1 MKLSIGPIL
10 YFWSKKTIHDFYHQI
25 IESPVDIV
33 YVGETI
39 CSKRR
44 ELSSKDWITLAQ
56 EINESQKQ
64 VVLSTL
70 ALIEARSELSVVKKL
85 CENGELLVEA
95 NDMAA
100 VQFLSE
106 RGLPF
111 VAGHSIN
118 IYNTKTLEILC
129 KQGLI
134 RWIPSV
140 ELSGQQIENILESAH
155 QHNFANQFETEIFS
169 YGHLP
174 LAYSARC
181 FTSRAKQR
189 PKDDCEFICI
199 DYPDGLLLDTQEDE
213 ILFNLNGIQTQSG
226 KKANLLPQWR
236 QMQNMGVD
244 IMRISPQS
252 HGTIQMIETIHNC
265 MGDQQLDL
273 ANDGTEHCNG
283 YWFAEEGMSVV

>member
-10 YFWSKKTIHDFYHQI
+10 YYWPKKTIHEFYHQI

-33 YVGETI
+33 YVGETV

-44 ELSSKDWITLAQ
+44 ELSSKDWITLAR
-56 EINESQKQ
+56 EIGDSQKQ

-70 ALIEARSELSVVKKL
+70 ALIEARSELSIVKKL

-111 VAGHSIN
+111 VASHSIN
-118 IYNTKTLEILC
+118 IYNTKTLEILA

-134 RWIPSV
+134 RWVPPV
-140 ELSGQQIENILESAH
+140 ELSGQQIEEILDAVQQE
-155 QHNFANQFETEIFS
+155 NFVNQPETEVFS
-169 YGHLP
+169 YGYMP

-181 FTSRAKQR
+181 FTARAKQR
-189 PKDDCEFICI
+189 PKDACEFICK
-199 DYPDGLLLDTQEDE
+199 DYPDGLLLDTQEDKT
-213 ILFNLNGIQTQSG
+213 LFNLNGIQTQSG
-226 KKANLLPQWR
+226 KKTNLLPQWR
-236 QMQNMGVD
+236 QMRDMGVD

-252 HGTIQMIETIHNC
+252 HDTIQIIEALHSYIAGQHLKPP
-265 MGDQQLDL
+265 GDDE
-273 ANDGTEHCNG
+273 GYCNG
-283 YWFAEEGMSVV
+283 YWFAKEGMSAV